1 MLACVWAS
9 ILTDSDQKSLGQNGW
24 GWGRLQPLFGFSLVH
39 LGSPLS
45 VCSAVPLDCLELL
58 VISLELII
66 QQMELGLEE
75 WPSAGLI
82 LSYK

>member
-1 MLACVWAS
+1 M
-9 ILTDSDQKSLGQNGW
+9 GG
-24 GWGRLQPLFGFSLVH
+24 GRLQPLFGFSLVH
-39 LGSPLS
+39 LGSPWS

-75 WPSAGLI
+75 
-82 LSYK
+82 